1 MKYFDIHSHN
11 ENQSISVTSI
21 QNVIPGQVVPESPF
35 SAGFHPWYASKF
47 GIADLRIIAENKNCV
62 AIGECGLDSLKL
74 NVSLA
79 EQEKL
84 FRQQLELAQNL
95 QLPVMLHVVRSEQL
109 LESVISDF
117 RNLTF
122 IWHGFAG
129 NIETVK
135 RSLKFD
141 MYFSFGQRGI
151 NKPNVWP
158 SIPQDR
164 LFCETDDAPVS
175 IEDIYNELARIV
187 KTDLQQLASTIAN
200 NTQKVFGNGL
210 DR

>member
-11 ENQSISVTSI
+11 ENQSISVTTI
-21 QNVIPGQVVPESPF
+21 QNVIPGQAVPESPF
-35 SAGFHPWYASKF
+35 SVGFHPWYATLFKMS
-47 GIADLRIIAENKNCV
+47 DLIRLSENENCV
-62 AIGECGLDSLKL
+62 AIGECGLDSVKQ
-74 NVSLA
+74 NVLLA
-79 EQEKL
+79 EQEEL
-84 FRQQLELAQNL
+84 FRLQLNLARNL
-95 QLPVMLHVVRSEQL
+95 QLPVVLHVVRSEQL
-109 LESVISDF
+109 LESILTDF
-117 RNLTF
+117 SNLTY

-135 RSLKFD
+135 RFLKFD

-158 SIPQDR
+158 SIPPER

-175 IEDIYNELARIV
+175 IEAVYLSLSKI
-187 KTDLQQLASTIAN
+187 KGTDLEQLAAILAN
-200 NTQKVFGNGL
+200 NTQKVFRNGL

>member
-11 ENQSISVTSI
+11 GHQSISVTTI
-21 QNVIPGQVVPESPF
+21 QNMIPGQAVPESPF
-35 SAGFHPWYASKF
+35 SVGFHPWYATHF
-47 GIADLRIIAENKNCV
+47 GMADLKKLAENKNCV
-62 AIGECGLDSLKL
+62 AIGECGLDSVKL

-84 FRQQLELAQNL
+84 FRLQLNLARNL
-95 QLPVMLHVVRSEQL
+95 QLPIVLHVVRSEQL
-109 LESVISDF
+109 LESILADF
-117 RNLTF
+117 SNLNY

-135 RSLKFD
+135 RFLKFD

-151 NKPNVWP
+151 NKPDVWP
-158 SIPQDR
+158 SIPPER

-175 IEDIYNELARIV
+175 IEAVYLALSKIIG
-187 KTDLQQLASTIAN
+187 TDLEQLAAILAN
-200 NTQKVFGNGL
+200 NTQKVFRNGL